1 MRITASA
8 MPWVRA
14 GIGLLQGL
22 ALFALAQASEQ
33 HVWPATDGLL
43 FAPLFTLAIFLPLLV
58 ISGLGKSPLAHSYA
72 VARRRRCGVRGVCR
86 P

>member
-22 ALFALAQASEQ
+22 ALFALTQASEQ

-43 FAPLFTLAIFLPLLV
+43 FAPLLTLAIFVPSL
-58 ISGLGKSPLAHSYA
+58 
-72 VARRRRCGVRGVCR
+72 
-86 P
+86 